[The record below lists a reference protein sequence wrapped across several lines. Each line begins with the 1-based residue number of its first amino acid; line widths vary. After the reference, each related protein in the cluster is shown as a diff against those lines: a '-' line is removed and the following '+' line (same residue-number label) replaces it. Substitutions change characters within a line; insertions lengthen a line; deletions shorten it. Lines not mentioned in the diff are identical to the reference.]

1 MKLLM
6 ISTDKNLLRKISDV
20 SMRQIELGKTM
31 EELHIIVFS
40 TKKDLVF
47 GEDVSGLLS
56 GEVLSLALSLNVRIY
71 PTVSKSRWSYVR
83 DAKRIGKMIV
93 EQKAITDITTQDPFL
108 TGKVGVYLKK
118 RFGTKLEIQLHTDIG
133 SPHYTDTFKNK
144 ITKYLAD
151 SYLPKADKV
160 RTVSE
165 RVKKYLV
172 GTLGI
177 KETSIEVRPIAVD
190 VEKIKN
196 TLVTVDLH
204 FKYVNFDKVVFMASR
219 LEEEKNIPL
228 AVAAWS
234 IVLQTFPKAVL
245 VIVGKGSQKEK
256 IQTYAENLGI
266 GSSVRFEDWIHHSQ
280 LYSYYKTADVFLNTS
295 LYEGYG
301 MTLVEAQ
308 AAGCRV
314 VSTDVGVANEVGAI
328 IVDWTKEDVARG
340 IIDALK

>member
-1 MKLLM
+1 M

-20 SMRQIELGKTM
+20 SLRQMELGKTM

-47 GEDVSGLLS
+47 GEDASGNPKGEIMRVQLS
-56 GEVLSLALSLNVRIY
+56 PNVWVY
-71 PTVSKSRWSYVR
+71 PTISRSKWSYVL
-83 DAKRIGKMIV
+83 DTERIGKYIV
-93 EQKAITDITTQDPFL
+93 DSVGITDITVQDPFL
-108 TGKVGVYLKK
+108 TSMAGVHLKK
-118 RFGTKLEIQLHTDIG
+118 MFGLKLEIQLHTDIG
-133 SPHYTDTFKNK
+133 SPHFTRTLKNK
-144 ITKYLAD
+144 IFKRMAT
-151 SYLPKADKV
+151 SHLPQADKI

-165 RVKKYLV
+165 RVKRYLV
-172 GTLGI
+172 GNLGI
-177 KETSIEVRPIAVD
+177 DESNIGLRPIPVD

-196 TLVTVDLH
+196 TIVTVDLH
-204 FKYVNFDKVVFMASR
+204 HKYVNFNKVVLMASR

-228 AVAAWS
+228 AVAAWG
-234 IVLQTFPKAVL
+234 IVLQAFPQAVL

-266 GSSVRFEDWIHHSQ
+266 GGSVKFEDWIHHSQ
-280 LYSYYKTADVFLNTS
+280 LYSYYKTADLFLNTS
-295 LYEGYG
+295 FYEGYG

-308 AAGCRV
+308 AASCKI